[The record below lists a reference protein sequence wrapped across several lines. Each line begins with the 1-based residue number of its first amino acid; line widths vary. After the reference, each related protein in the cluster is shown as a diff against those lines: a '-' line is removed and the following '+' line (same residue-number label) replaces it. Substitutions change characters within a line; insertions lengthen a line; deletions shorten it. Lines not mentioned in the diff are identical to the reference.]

1 MQLERKLNEEL
12 SLFKSLCFSYKTS
25 QKSSLRY
32 RAVIG
37 IGGNIGDMRRRFNH
51 LFYFL
56 KKDIQVELL
65 QTSSILKN
73 PPFGFLDQD
82 DFFNGLIILQ
92 TSMQP
97 MQFLNYLHRVEKK
110 FGRKRSFANAPR
122 SLDLDIIFFDNRVIK
137 SDRLQIPHVEWFK
150 RNSVVIPLMDMY
162 K

>member
-1 MQLERKLNEEL
+1 MQVQHKLSKEL
-12 SLFKSLCFSYKTS
+12 TLFKSLCFAYKTT

-37 IGGNIGDMRRRFNH
+37 IGGNTGDVKRRFKH

-56 KKDIQVELL
+56 KKEIQVELL

-73 PPFGFLDQD
+73 PPFGFIDQD
-82 DFFNGLIILQ
+82 DFYNGLIVLQ

-97 MQFLNYLHRVEKK
+97 MQLLYYLHRIEKK
-110 FGRKRSFANAPR
+110 FGRKRSFPNAPR

-137 SDRLQIPHVEWFK
+137 SAVLQIPHAQWFK
-150 RNSVVIPLMDMY
+150 RESVIIPLMDLY

>member
-1 MQLERKLNEEL
+1 MQLRRKLNKEL
-12 SLFKSLCFSYKTS
+12 TLFKSLCFSYKTT
-25 QKSSLRY
+25 QKSSHRY

-37 IGGNIGDMRRRFNH
+37 IGGNTGDVKRRFNH

-56 KKDIQVELL
+56 KKQKQVELL

-73 PPFGFLDQD
+73 PPFGYLDQD
-82 DFFNGLIILQ
+82 DFINGLIVLQ

-97 MQFLNYLHRVEKK
+97 LQFLNYLHRVEKK
-110 FGRKRSFANAPR
+110 FGRKRSFTNAPR

-137 SDRLQIPHVEWFK
+137 SDRLQIPHAQWFE
-150 RNSVVIPLMDMY
+150 RDSVLIPLMDLY